1 MKALKALKAKSP
13 VIARVLLGLI
23 FFAAGV
29 TGLLNL
35 APAPPDMPENLMTFT
50 NGLLA
55 TGYFMTLLKA
65 TEAICGLLLLAG
77 LWVPLALVI
86 LAPISINIFLVH
98 AFLAPEGL
106 LTALMIGLLMIY
118 LSFFAKPYA
127 GRLKPLF
134 ERK

>member
-1 MKALKALKAKSP
+1 M
-13 VIARVLLGLI
+13 VARILLGLI
-23 FFAAGV
+23 FFGAGLA
-29 TGLLNL
+29 GLLNL
-35 APAPPDMPENLMTFT
+35 LPAPPDMPEKLMTFT
-50 NGLLA
+50 AGLAA

-65 TEAICGLLLLAG
+65 TEAVCGLLLLAG

-86 LAPISINIFLVH
+86 LAPIAINIFLVH

-106 LTALMIGLLMIY
+106 VTAGVIGLLMVY

-127 GRLKPLF
+127 GQLKPLF